1 MEGGTIWPIIVFLVL
16 IFGMF
21 YFLMIRPQRRRQKEH
36 EELVHGLNIGD
47 KVITSGGIYGK
58 IKSISE
64 DSVLLEVESGATM
77 RVSRNSIAGKRGK

>member
-1 MEGGTIWPIIVFLVL
+1 MEGSVWPVVVFLVL

-36 EELVHGLNIGD
+36 EELMHGLSIGE

-64 DSVLLEVESGATM
+64 ESIVLEVESGAAI
-77 RVSRNSIAGKRGK
+77 RVARGSIAGKRGK